1 MKLTDFFVQNR
12 QSAQSVATQQSAIQQ
27 TSTVADRQIMALIP
41 GQTIQGEVLSQN
53 GNEVQLKLLEELIIS
68 AKMDQNIHL
77 ERGKLLS
84 FEVKNNGQMLS
95 LSPLFTNTATDANV
109 LKALDMASLPVNS
122 DTMAMTEAMMRA
134 GLSIDR
140 GALQQVFRE
149 TMLYPESTLADVID
163 LHRLNIPVNQESL
176 TQVAAYRNL
185 SHQLGSGLNQVAE
198 ELPEVLQGML
208 QKGNVEGAGKLWQE
222 VLQLFSQ
229 QPESPG
235 EIPQTQEAMG
245 SLPQGTEGAEQGAT
259 VQELSDLLT
268 AHKAQETEE
277 AGSLM
282 AQKTAAWGEKGE
294 QPQPVTARQILSR
307 VEEAFKQALQSG
319 DRSLLRELLSNREI
333 TDFVKEQLREMWT
346 LSPEEVAA
354 GDKVEEL
361 YQRLGRQMKSL
372 TQILENAG
380 QTGTKA
386 YQSATNLNQNLD
398 FLQQLNQE
406 FTYLQLPLRLQQG
419 RDAHGEL
426 YVYTNKKHLASREGQ
441 ITALLHLDME
451 HLGPLDVYVALQD
464 QKVNTR
470 FYVQDD
476 GMLDFLAERMD
487 LLTERLHKRG
497 YDCQCEMRTR
507 EDAESAPGN
516 VVERLLEQEPQIPLA
531 QYAFDVRT

>member
-1 MKLTDFFVQNR
+1 M
-12 QSAQSVATQQSAIQQ
+12 
-27 TSTVADRQIMALIP
+27 
-41 GQTIQGEVLSQN
+41 LSQN

>member
-1 MKLTDFFVQNR
+1 
-12 QSAQSVATQQSAIQQ
+12 
-27 TSTVADRQIMALIP
+27 
-41 GQTIQGEVLSQN
+41 
-53 GNEVQLKLLEELIIS
+53 
-68 AKMDQNIHL
+68 
-77 ERGKLLS
+77 
-84 FEVKNNGQMLS
+84 
-95 LSPLFTNTATDANV
+95 
-109 LKALDMASLPVNS
+109 
-122 DTMAMTEAMMRA
+122 
-134 GLSIDR
+134 
-140 GALQQVFRE
+140 
-149 TMLYPESTLADVID
+149 
-163 LHRLNIPVNQESL
+163 
-176 TQVAAYRNL
+176 
-185 SHQLGSGLNQVAE
+185 
-198 ELPEVLQGML
+198 
-208 QKGNVEGAGKLWQE
+208 
-222 VLQLFSQ
+222 
-229 QPESPG
+229 
-235 EIPQTQEAMG
+235 MG